1 MFLFK
6 RGNIYQVEYYDDK
19 LEKIKRKSTG
29 KKTKSE
35 AIIFISEFRNE
46 IKERIKIEDIF
57 LSDFITEYER
67 FSKQTKSDQYFS
79 SIKLSLL
86 KLTEFINDS
95 PLNEIRS
102 KDVEKFILFT
112 YQKSTSTAHLYN
124 RTLKA
129 AFNKAVS
136 WGYLLENPFSKIKL
150 PKQENKIPVFITKC
164 ELNKI
169 IQNTSNP
176 VLQKMFVIA
185 FYTGMRLNE
194 LTNLKWQS
202 VDFETKKI
210 KVQITKTFTTK
221 NKKER
226 IIPISD
232 LIFEDLLVSKINSN
246 SDYVFSNPKGYKYNN
261 DFVTHRFKYSVRTAE
276 LSESIHFHTLRHSFA
291 SNLVQKGVSLYIVKE
306 LLGHQNIST
315 TQIYSH
321 LNNSSLVSA
330 IGLL

>member
-29 KKTKSE
+29 KKTKAE
-35 AIIFISEFRNE
+35 ALIFISDFRNE
-46 IKERIKIEDIF
+46 IKERISIEDIL
-57 LSDFITEYER
+57 LSDFIAEYEK
-67 FSKQTKSDQYFS
+67 FSKQTKSDQYLS
-79 SIKLSLL
+79 SIKLSLN
-86 KLTEFINDS
+86 KFIKFVNDS
-95 PLNEIRS
+95 PLNAICS
-102 KDVEKFILFT
+102 KDVEKFLLFT
-112 YQKSTSTAHLYN
+112 YQKSTSTAHLYY

-136 WGYLLENPFSKIKL
+136 WGYLFDNPFTKIKL
-150 PKQENKIPVFITKC
+150 PKEEKKIPAFITEC

-169 IQNTSNP
+169 ILSTSNQT
-176 VLQKMFVIA
+176 LQKIFVIA

-202 VDFETKKI
+202 VDFEARKI

-232 LIFEDLLVSKINSN
+232 LIFEDLLLSKKNSN
-246 SDYVFSNPKGYKYNN
+246 SDYVFSNPKDCKYNN
-261 DFVTHRFKYSVRTAE
+261 DFVTHKFKASVRTAK
-276 LSESIHFHTLRHSFA
+276 LSDSIHFHTLRHSFA
-291 SNLVQKGVSLYIVKE
+291 SNLVQKGVSLYVVKE

-330 IGLL
+330 IELL